1 MNGRVGLVPREKKLA
16 RLEVIAGRVA
26 DAAQQRE
33 AVHGGVRKDECLPS
47 GSALFQHAN
56 SGKDAVISFP
66 AALQVS
72 VCRAAEAVGDVIDP
86 LLEALPDPD
95 VIAAGKLAK
104 GADNFVTLT
113 GSLQGKATA
122 QSRPQLELGV
132 ATSVQSHLRVPSVVV
147 VDYRSVVNGKPK
159 LAVSV
164 SASRND
170 AGALVL
176 NLSEATAGLAM
187 SVTENDATADLKLN
201 NGSVIGRLERN
212 GRMTYVDGSF
222 ESLY

>member
-1 MNGRVGLVPREKKLA
+1 M
-16 RLEVIAGRVA
+16 
-26 DAAQQRE
+26 
-33 AVHGGVRKDECLPS
+33 
-47 GSALFQHAN
+47 
-56 SGKDAVISFP
+56 
-66 AALQVS
+66 
-72 VCRAAEAVGDVIDP
+72 
-86 LLEALPDPD
+86 
-95 VIAAGKLAK
+95 
-104 GADNFVTLT
+104 
-113 GSLQGKATA
+113 
-122 QSRPQLELGV
+122 
-132 ATSVQSHLRVPSVVV
+132 PSVVV